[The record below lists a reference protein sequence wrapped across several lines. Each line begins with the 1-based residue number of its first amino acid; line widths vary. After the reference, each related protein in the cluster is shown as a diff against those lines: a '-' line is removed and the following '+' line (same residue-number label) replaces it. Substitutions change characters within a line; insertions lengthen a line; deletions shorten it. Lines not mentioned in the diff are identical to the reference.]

1 MKTRPAFSPN
11 SKPFFIVILC
21 AATFLA
27 LSAWSE
33 VSSWTAQLSRMNSY
47 LEQTAKA
54 IAQHADDVVEVAK
67 QPLVGLVFQVKDNSK
82 TVLQQLELVRTM
94 REVVNKSPYLRSLAY
109 IGADGRLI
117 ESTKDYFSAGVDLSQ
132 RSYFAFHKNST
143 DKAARLDGP
152 FNGPL
157 SSEWF
162 LTLSQRLEDGEGHF
176 VGVMVATID
185 VTKFITFFKGFS
197 FPGGGTLAMI
207 DGDGRILLRSPMDEA
222 AMGTSLASTLFFRE
236 AVQERNSG
244 NYRYISPFD
253 GTEKASGY
261 YRSQVTHI
269 TALVAVPRNAILW
282 YWINMSKTRW
292 LCFTAAVLA
301 AMLMGIRL
309 RRNWATARR
318 DQMIIAAR
326 EAEFRLIANASSD
339 LIEKLDDNGIREY
352 VSAAS
357 QSVLEIDAAEI
368 LGTHVLEGHDFEA
381 REFWT
386 EALANIAAGS
396 SIERLIFR
404 KKKSNGDMVW
414 LETVVTRVRT
424 LDGGSGM
431 VAITRDVTSQ
441 RLLQDELDR
450 LANTDELTQLFN
462 KRYFNTQL
470 KSMAA
475 EAQATRDSLFLLLID
490 VDKFKLF
497 NDTYGHLP
505 GDHCLQAVA
514 AEIMSAVRPGVDVA
528 ARYGGEE
535 IAVLLPGLSDSEARI
550 MADTI
555 RRRIAA
561 LGIVHQ
567 KNIPWGSVTVSIG
580 MAKLSH
586 NPDETLEALFV
597 KADQC
602 LYDAKNMGRNKLV
615 STGSDFGRGE
625 SAVA

>member
-1 MKTRPAFSPN
+1 
-11 SKPFFIVILC
+11 
-21 AATFLA
+21 
-27 LSAWSE
+27 
-33 VSSWTAQLSRMNSY
+33 MNSY

-54 IAQHADDVVEVAK
+54 IAQHADDVIEVAK
-67 QPLVGLVFQVKDNSK
+67 QPLVGLVFQVKDNTK
-82 TVLQQLELVRTM
+82 TVLQQLELIRTM

-109 IGADGRLI
+109 LGTDGRLI

-132 RSYFAFHKNST
+132 RSYFVFHKNSA

-157 SSEWF
+157 SNEWF

-176 VGVMVATID
+176 AGVMVATID
-185 VTKFITFFKGFS
+185 VTKFIIFFKGFS
-197 FPGGGTLAMI
+197 FPGGGALAMI

-222 AMGTSLASTLFFRE
+222 AMGTSIADTAFFRE
-236 AVQERNSG
+236 ALLKRDSG
-244 NYRYISPFD
+244 NYQYRSPFD
-253 GTEKASGY
+253 GAEKMSGY
-261 YRSQVTHI
+261 YRSQTTHI
-269 TALVAVPRNAILW
+269 TALIGVPRSAILW
-282 YWINMSKTRW
+282 YWINLSQTRW
-292 LCFTAAVLA
+292 LCYIVAILA
-301 AMLMGIRL
+301 TMLLGVRL
-309 RRNWATARR
+309 QRNWAAARR

-326 EAEFRLIANASSD
+326 EAEFQLIANASSD
-339 LIEKLDDNGIREY
+339 LIEKLDDHGIREY

-357 QSVLEIDAAEI
+357 QSVLGIDAREI
-368 LGTHVLEGHDFEA
+368 LGTHVLEGHDDEA
-381 REFWT
+381 RQYWA
-386 EALANIAAGS
+386 EALASIAAGS

-404 KKKSNGDMVW
+404 KKKSSGDMAW
-414 LETVVTRVRT
+414 LESVVTRVRT

-450 LANTDELTQLFN
+450 LANTDELAQLFN
-462 KRYFNTQL
+462 KRYFNAQL
-470 KSMAA
+470 KSMAVK
-475 EAQATRDSLFLLLID
+475 AQATGDSLFLLLID

-505 GDHCLQAVA
+505 GDNCLRAVA

-535 IAVLLPGLSDSEARI
+535 IAVLLPGLSDSEARV
-550 MADTI
+550 MADTL

-567 KNIPWGSVTVSIG
+567 KNIPWGFVTVSIG
-580 MAKLSH
+580 MAKFSH

-615 STGSDFGRGE
+615 SAGSDFGRGE